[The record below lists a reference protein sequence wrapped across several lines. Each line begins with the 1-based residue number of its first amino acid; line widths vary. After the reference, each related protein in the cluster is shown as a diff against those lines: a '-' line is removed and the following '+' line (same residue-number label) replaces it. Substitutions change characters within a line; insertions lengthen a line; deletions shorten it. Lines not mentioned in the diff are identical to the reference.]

1 MSYYDIYQ
9 KRLGRYGNTV
19 QERMKNQRILL
30 FEKYKAQSVYQ
41 IPFADNEGKPRTA
54 VFEPYKQN
62 ETKFLS
68 YLLTDLDIELQDGW
82 CDEIFDLDNKSL
94 GKWMVFYLEENHS
107 RGYNKYVM
115 LRMSHVI
122 SINGIGEYP
131 CYCYGQMSTLIE
143 DLVASRKADVWYED
157 KDKDGHIIMP
167 ALDIKKDDYIIVN
180 GDESEPY
187 LVTGFDKITIPG
199 VIYIALNETMT
210 RDTKEVYFKDDIWG

>member
-1 MSYYDIYQ
+1 MNYYDIYQ

-30 FEKYKAQSVYQ
+30 FEKYKEQSVYQ
-41 IPFADNEGKPRTA
+41 IPFADNKGKSRTA

-68 YLLTDLDIELQDGW
+68 YLLTDLDIELPNGW

-107 RGYNKYVM
+107 RGYNKYIM

-122 SINGIGEYP
+122 SINGEGEYP
-131 CYCYGQMSTLIE
+131 CYYYGQMSALIE

-157 KDKDGHIIMP
+157 KDKDGHLIMP
-167 ALDIKKDDYIIVN
+167 VLDIKKDDYIIVN
-180 GDESEPY
+180 GDENEPY
-187 LVTGFDKITIPG
+187 LVTGFDKMTIPG

-210 RDTKEVYFKDDIWG
+210 RDTKEVDFKDDIWG

>member
-82 CDEIFDLDNKSL
+82 CNEIFDLDNKSL

-122 SINGIGEYP
+122 SINGMGEYP
-131 CYCYGQMSTLIE
+131 CYCYGQMSALIE
-143 DLVASRKADVWYED
+143 DLVASRADVWYED

-167 ALDIKKDDYIIVN
+167 TLDIKKDDYIIVN
-180 GDESEPY
+180 GDKNEPY
-187 LVTGFDKITIPG
+187 LVTGFDKMTIPG

-210 RDTKEVYFKDDIWG
+210 RDTKEVDFKDDIWG

>member
-122 SINGIGEYP
+122 SINGMGEYP
-131 CYCYGQMSTLIE
+131 CYCYGQMSALIE
-143 DLVASRKADVWYED
+143 DLVASRADVWYED

-180 GDESEPY
+180 GDKNEPY
-187 LVTGFDKITIPG
+187 LVTGFDKMTIPG

-210 RDTKEVYFKDDIWG
+210 RDTKEVDFKDDIWG

>member
-1 MSYYDIYQ
+1 MSYYEIYQ
-9 KRLGRYGNTV
+9 KRLGRYGSTV

-30 FEKYKAQSVYQ
+30 FEKYKEQSVYQ
-41 IPFADNEGKPRTA
+41 IPFADSKGKPRTA

-68 YLLTDLDIELQDGW
+68 YLLTDLDIELPNGW

-107 RGYNKYVM
+107 RGYNKYIM
-115 LRMSHVI
+115 LRMSHMI
-122 SINGIGEYP
+122 SINGEGEYP
-131 CYCYGQMSTLIE
+131 CYCYGQMSALIE

-167 ALDIKKDDYIIVN
+167 VVNIKKDDYIIIN
-180 GDESEPY
+180 EDENEPY
-187 LVTGFDKITIPG
+187 LVTGFDKMTIPG

-210 RDTKEVYFKDDIWG
+210 RDTKEVDFKDDIWG

>member
-41 IPFADNEGKPRTA
+41 IPFADNEGKLRTA

-122 SINGIGEYP
+122 SINGMGEYP

-180 GDESEPY
+180 GDENEPY

-210 RDTKEVYFKDDIWG
+210 RDTKEVDFKDNIWG

>member
-122 SINGIGEYP
+122 SINGMGEYP

-143 DLVASRKADVWYED
+143 DLVASRKGDVWYED

-180 GDESEPY
+180 GDKNEPY
-187 LVTGFDKITIPG
+187 LVTGFDKMTIPG

-210 RDTKEVYFKDDIWG
+210 RDTKEVDFKDDIWG

>member
-131 CYCYGQMSTLIE
+131 CYCYGQMSALIE
-143 DLVASRKADVWYED
+143 DLVASRADVWYED

-167 ALDIKKDDYIIVN
+167 ALNIKKDDYIIVN
-180 GDESEPY
+180 GDKNEPY
-187 LVTGFDKITIPG
+187 LVTGFDKMTIPG

-210 RDTKEVYFKDDIWG
+210 RDTKEVDFKDDIWG

>member
-41 IPFADNEGKPRTA
+41 IPFADNEGNPRTA

-82 CDEIFDLDNKSL
+82 CNEIFDLDNKSL

-115 LRMSHVI
+115 LRMSHMI
-122 SINGIGEYP
+122 SINGMGEYP
-131 CYCYGQMSTLIE
+131 CYYYGQMSALIE
-143 DLVASRKADVWYED
+143 DLVASRADVWYED

-180 GDESEPY
+180 GDENEPY
-187 LVTGFDKITIPG
+187 LVTGFDKMTIPG

-210 RDTKEVYFKDDIWG
+210 RDTKEVDFKDDIWG

>member
-41 IPFADNEGKPRTA
+41 IPFADNEGNPRTA

-82 CDEIFDLDNKSL
+82 CNEIFDLDNKSL

-115 LRMSHVI
+115 LRMSHMI
-122 SINGIGEYP
+122 SINGMGEYP
-131 CYCYGQMSTLIE
+131 CYYYGQMSALIE
-143 DLVASRKADVWYED
+143 DLVASRADVWYED

-167 ALDIKKDDYIIVN
+167 VLDIKKDDYIIVN
-180 GDESEPY
+180 GDENEPY
-187 LVTGFDKITIPG
+187 LVTGFDKMTIPG

-210 RDTKEVYFKDDIWG
+210 RDTKEVDFKDDIWG

>member
-122 SINGIGEYP
+122 SINGMGEYP
-131 CYCYGQMSTLIE
+131 CYCYGQMSALIE
-143 DLVASRKADVWYED
+143 DLVASRADVWYED

-167 ALDIKKDDYIIVN
+167 ALNIKKDDYIIVN
-180 GDESEPY
+180 GDKNEPY
-187 LVTGFDKITIPG
+187 LVTGFDKMTIPG

-210 RDTKEVYFKDDIWG
+210 RDTKEVDFKDDIWG

>member
-82 CDEIFDLDNKSL
+82 YDEIFDQDNKSL

-115 LRMSHVI
+115 LRMSHMI
-122 SINGIGEYP
+122 SINGMGEYP
-131 CYCYGQMSTLIE
+131 CYCYGQMSALIK
-143 DLVASRKADVWYED
+143 DLVASRADVWYED

-180 GDESEPY
+180 GDENEPY
-187 LVTGFDKITIPG
+187 LVTGFDKMTIPG

-210 RDTKEVYFKDDIWG
+210 RDTKEVDFKDDIWG

>member
-41 IPFADNEGKPRTA
+41 IPFADNEGKLRTA

-122 SINGIGEYP
+122 SINGMGEYP
-131 CYCYGQMSTLIE
+131 CYCYGQMSALIE
-143 DLVASRKADVWYED
+143 DLVTSRKADVWYED

-180 GDESEPY
+180 GDENEPY
-187 LVTGFDKITIPG
+187 LVTGFYKMTIPG
-199 VIYIALNETMT
+199 VVYIALNETMT
-210 RDTKEVYFKDDIWG
+210 RDTKEVDFKDDIWG

>member
-122 SINGIGEYP
+122 SINGMGEYP
-131 CYCYGQMSTLIE
+131 CYCYGQMSALIE
-143 DLVASRKADVWYED
+143 D
-157 KDKDGHIIMP
+157 
-167 ALDIKKDDYIIVN
+167 
-180 GDESEPY
+180 
-187 LVTGFDKITIPG
+187 
-199 VIYIALNETMT
+199 
-210 RDTKEVYFKDDIWG
+210 

>member
-41 IPFADNEGKPRTA
+41 IPFADNEGNPRTA

-82 CDEIFDLDNKSL
+82 CNEIFDLDNKSL

-115 LRMSHVI
+115 LRMSHLI
-122 SINGIGEYP
+122 SINGMGEYP
-131 CYCYGQMSTLIE
+131 CYYYGQMSALIE
-143 DLVASRKADVWYED
+143 DLVASRADVWYED

-180 GDESEPY
+180 GDENEPY
-187 LVTGFDKITIPG
+187 LVTGFDKMTIPG

-210 RDTKEVYFKDDIWG
+210 RDTKEVDFKDDIWG

>member
-41 IPFADNEGKPRTA
+41 IPFADNEGNPRTA

-82 CDEIFDLDNKSL
+82 CNEIFDLDNKSL

-115 LRMSHVI
+115 LRMSHMI
-122 SINGIGEYP
+122 SINGMGEYP
-131 CYCYGQMSTLIE
+131 CYYYGQMSALIE
-143 DLVASRKADVWYED
+143 DLVASRADVWYED

-180 GDESEPY
+180 GDENEPY
-187 LVTGFDKITIPG
+187 LVTGFDKMTIPG

-210 RDTKEVYFKDDIWG
+210 RDTKDVDFKDDIWG

>member
-122 SINGIGEYP
+122 SINGMGEYP
-131 CYCYGQMSTLIE
+131 CYCYGQMSALIE
-143 DLVASRKADVWYED
+143 DLVASRADVWYED

-180 GDESEPY
+180 GDETEPY
-187 LVTGFDKITIPG
+187 LVTGFDKMTIPG
-199 VIYIALNETMT
+199 VIYIASNETMA
-210 RDTKEVYFKDDIWG
+210 RDTK

>member
-9 KRLGRYGNTV
+9 KRLGRYGNTI
-19 QERMKNQRILL
+19 QERIKNQRILL

-68 YLLTDLDIELQDGW
+68 YLLTDLDVELQDGW

-122 SINGIGEYP
+122 SINGKGEYP
-131 CYCYGQMSTLIE
+131 CYCYGQMSAQIE
-143 DLVASRKADVWYED
+143 DLVASRKGVWYED

-167 ALDIKKDDYIIVN
+167 GVDIKKDDYVIIN
-180 GDESEPY
+180 KDENEPY
-187 LVTGFDKITIPG
+187 LVTGFDKMTIPG
-199 VIYIALNETMT
+199 VVYIALNETMV
-210 RDTKEVYFKDDIWG
+210 RNIKEVDFKDDIWG